1 MAVITLEIDIGAGPR
16 QVVIDP
22 ENITL
27 GFLEDMEEAQA
38 TSKYKPM
45 RTALCS
51 LLRLSDEEG
60 RALTMRQFKQIGQAL
75 NDAAKAQSTVPNE

>member
-1 MAVITLEIDIGAGPR
+1 MAITLEIDIGNGPR
-16 QVVIDP
+16 QVTIDP
-22 ENITL
+22 EDITL

-38 TSKYKPM
+38 TNKYKPM

-51 LLRLSDEEG
+51 LLRLSDTEG

-75 NDAAKAQSTVPNE
+75 NDAATQQSTIPNG